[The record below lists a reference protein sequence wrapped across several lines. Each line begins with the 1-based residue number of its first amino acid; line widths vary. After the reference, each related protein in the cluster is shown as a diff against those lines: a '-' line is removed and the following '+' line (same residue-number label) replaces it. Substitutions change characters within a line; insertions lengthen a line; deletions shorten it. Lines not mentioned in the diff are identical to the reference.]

1 MSLSTVI
8 NEMNTMRH
16 DTGMPTMQAGALTTD
31 DAADLF
37 THIDDALTIDGYV
50 RGMSYSLLDAE
61 DQTEHV
67 RLLSAVVDL
76 MQEGFNP
83 PMTTRH
89 F

>member
-1 MSLSTVI
+1 MSLNTVI
-8 NEMNTMRH
+8 NEMNTMRQ
-16 DTGMPTMQAGALTTD
+16 DMGMPTMQAGALTTD

-37 THIDDALTIDGYV
+37 THIDDALTTDGYV